1 MVIQGRVEGTEGPL
15 SQATCTFPSEVNYSK
30 PLLSCP
36 SPHTVNK
43 RPFHGLFYDTFF
55 TFVCFLLM
63 IVPLNMVHSDRKVL
77 SSAPDCRRTLT
88 SFMEKTNVLGQF
100 RSIVRDAAV

>member
-15 SQATCTFPSEVNYSK
+15 SQSTCTFPSEVKYSK

-36 SPHTVNK
+36 SSHTVNK
-43 RPFHGLFYDTFF
+43 RPFHGLFYDMFF

-63 IVPLNMVHSDRKVL
+63 IVPLNMVQSNTKVL
-77 SSAPDCRRTLT
+77 SSAPDCRTMMT
-88 SFMEKTNVLGQF
+88 CFMEKTSV
-100 RSIVRDAAV
+100 

>member
-63 IVPLNMVHSDRKVL
+63 IVPLNMVHSDSKVL
-77 SSAPDCRRTLT
+77 SSAPDCRRTLM